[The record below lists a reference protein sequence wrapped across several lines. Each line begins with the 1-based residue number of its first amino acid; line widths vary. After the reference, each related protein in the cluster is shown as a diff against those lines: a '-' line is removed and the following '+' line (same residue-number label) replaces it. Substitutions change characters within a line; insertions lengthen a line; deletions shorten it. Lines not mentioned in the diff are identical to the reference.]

1 MDDDQNKPPQ
11 PNRPSVSPQHSR
23 TEGNQDPYLNPQNTQ
38 TTPQTQPQPKPNK
51 KPLQKKVK
59 RVRPTKGKTAK
70 PPQFKVGKTKI
81 TLNKTNLIG
90 FGILAL
96 GLLALIWVGSMV
108 YNRFASPSNESQLS
122 QSDIDEF
129 KNSSTAPNRA
139 AGERPPQDDTPQ
151 YKRQKSIS
159 AKAMAGTW
167 QAQMKNG
174 GTALLEIRND
184 NYRIVVIPDKT
195 SLQRFYSNGKFE
207 IKDDIVVLRS
217 DFKIPPPASQ
227 REYRYQVLTRGS
239 MPVSAGIHRGKLIW
253 QAPPE
258 DVRGIYVPP
267 FHPVLNRMK
276 GKVAVWEPLK

>member
-1 MDDDQNKPPQ
+1 
-11 PNRPSVSPQHSR
+11 
-23 TEGNQDPYLNPQNTQ
+23 
-38 TTPQTQPQPKPNK
+38 
-51 KPLQKKVK
+51 
-59 RVRPTKGKTAK
+59 
-70 PPQFKVGKTKI
+70 VGKTKI

-174 GTALLEIRND
+174 
-184 NYRIVVIPDKT
+184 VIPDKT